1 MAYSAPVARRRLIV
15 LVLLGALLTL
25 TPLAQAS
32 PPDQSWIGG
41 FYDDADYDDVVLLVT
56 GGLHAVQES
65 PSPVLARLTEVVALV
80 RAMPPAAAPQPVPLA
95 EAGRAP
101 PLS

>member
-1 MAYSAPVARRRLIV
+1 MALVNPRRLAI
-15 LVLLGALLTL
+15 LALLGLFLAL

-32 PPDQSWIGG
+32 PPDQTWVGG

-56 GGLHAVQES
+56 EGLNAIQLALV
-65 PSPVLARLTEVVALV
+65 PVLLLVAVVVAQV
-80 RAMPPAAAPQPVPLA
+80 PAAPPETRLAPVRLS

>member
-1 MAYSAPVARRRLIV
+1 MAPHRLTV
-15 LVLLGALLTL
+15 LVLLGALLAL

-32 PPDQSWIGG
+32 PPDQSWTGG

-56 GGLHAVQES
+56 GGLPAVQES
-65 PSPVLARLTEVVALV
+65 PVPVLARVVEVVALV
-80 RAMPPAAAPQPVPLA
+80 RAMPQAAAPAPELLS